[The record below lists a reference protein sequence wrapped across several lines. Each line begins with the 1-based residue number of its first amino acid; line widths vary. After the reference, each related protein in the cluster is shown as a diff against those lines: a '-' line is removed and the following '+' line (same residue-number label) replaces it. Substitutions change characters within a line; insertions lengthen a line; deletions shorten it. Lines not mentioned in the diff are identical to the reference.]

1 MCSLVCVLQTVF
13 TNLVKVQPNDHAK
26 RIANFSIEAILGAN
40 DTLIDDED
48 ESKGL
53 VNICCGFH
61 SGPVCSG

>member
-1 MCSLVCVLQTVF
+1 MMCSLVCVLQTVV

-26 RIANFSIEAILGAN
+26 RIANFSIKA
-40 DTLIDDED
+40 ED